1 MSALAARL
9 LGVSALSA
17 AVAAG
22 GILSAAGVASAA
34 TVQPAASGDAALT
47 VIHGVPG
54 VTVDVCADGK
64 AAITGFTFNSQKSL
78 SLPAG
83 TYSLGVVKTG
93 QACTSANYLTSA
105 SATLS
110 SGENASAIAYLN
122 SSGKPALGLY
132 ENSLASVPSGQG
144 RLVLSHNAD
153 APAVKVSA
161 GGTTLASSLSPGDQ
175 AAVTVPA
182 KTYSGVDVSPA
193 SGGAAALSGASV
205 PVKADADTIVY
216 VVGSSSAKYSAI
228 VQTVS
233 LSGMPGMV
241 VTGNSPAAT
250 HHGLPGGLF
259 AALLALAAAGALASV
274 RLLRSPRAGRGRRWP
289 GPAELTHVRFSW
301 PVSRRARGL
310 TVLVASV
317 LIGAGAIGA
326 WAAWSVP
333 TPVELAPPTGSA
345 ARACGSAGYGQA
357 SCRTRHPGPGGRCP
371 HCQRPPARDGP
382 GDRRHR
388 GVPAGGAGHPGHRRQ
403 RPGRTRG
410 PRPGRRPRHPAAPAG
425 RLVRP
430 RPGPGPERHH
440 HAGRAHRRQRGARRA
455 AAPERR
461 PTGCGRPGDNRVRPG
476 SRLHRDSPPDT
487 APA

>member
-1 MSALAARL
+1 MSAVAARL

-22 GILSAAGVASAA
+22 GILSAAGLASAS

-153 APAVKVSA
+153 APAVKVAA

-259 AALLALAAAGALASV
+259 AALLALAAAGAVASV
-274 RLLRSPRAGRGRRWP
+274 RLLHSPRAGRG
-289 GPAELTHVRFSW
+289 
-301 PVSRRARGL
+301 
-310 TVLVASV
+310 
-317 LIGAGAIGA
+317 GAG
-326 WAAWSVP
+326 
-333 TPVELAPPTGSA
+333 T
-345 ARACGSAGYGQA
+345 
-357 SCRTRHPGPGGRCP
+357 
-371 HCQRPPARDGP
+371 
-382 GDRRHR
+382 
-388 GVPAGGAGHPGHRRQ
+388 
-403 RPGRTRG
+403 
-410 PRPGRRPRHPAAPAG
+410 
-425 RLVRP
+425 
-430 RPGPGPERHH
+430 
-440 HAGRAHRRQRGARRA
+440 ARR
-455 AAPERR
+455 
-461 PTGCGRPGDNRVRPG
+461 
-476 SRLHRDSPPDT
+476 S
-487 APA
+487 

>member
-1 MSALAARL
+1 MGALAARL
-9 LGVSALSA
+9 LGFSALTA
-17 AVAAG
+17 AVATG
-22 GILSAAGVASAA
+22 GVLSATGVASAA
-34 TVQPAASGDAALT
+34 TAQPALTAQKAQGGDAALT

-64 AAITGFTFNSQKSL
+64 AAITGFTFDSQKSL

-83 TYSLGVVKTG
+83 TYSLGIVKTG
-93 QACTSANYLTSA
+93 SACTSANYLVSA

-144 RLVLSHNAD
+144 RLVLSHNAA
-153 APAVKVSA
+153 APAVKVAA
-161 GGTTLASSLSPGDQ
+161 GGTTLASSLAPGDQ

-182 KTYSGVDVSPA
+182 KTYSGIDVSPA

-259 AALLALAAAGALASV
+259 AALLALAAAGAVASV
-274 RLLRSPRAGRGRRWP
+274 RLLRSPRTRR
-289 GPAELTHVRFSW
+289 S
-301 PVSRRARGL
+301 
-310 TVLVASV
+310 
-317 LIGAGAIGA
+317 
-326 WAAWSVP
+326 
-333 TPVELAPPTGSA
+333 
-345 ARACGSAGYGQA
+345 
-357 SCRTRHPGPGGRCP
+357 
-371 HCQRPPARDGP
+371 
-382 GDRRHR
+382 
-388 GVPAGGAGHPGHRRQ
+388 
-403 RPGRTRG
+403 
-410 PRPGRRPRHPAAPAG
+410 
-425 RLVRP
+425 
-430 RPGPGPERHH
+430 
-440 HAGRAHRRQRGARRA
+440 
-455 AAPERR
+455 
-461 PTGCGRPGDNRVRPG
+461 
-476 SRLHRDSPPDT
+476 
-487 APA
+487 

>member
-1 MSALAARL
+1 MGALAARL
-9 LGVSALSA
+9 LGFSALTA

-22 GILSAAGVASAA
+22 GVLSAAGVASAA
-34 TVQPAASGDAALT
+34 TAQPGATAQKAQGGDAALT

-64 AAITGFTFNSQKSL
+64 AAITGFTFDSQKSL

-83 TYSLGVVKTG
+83 TYSLGIVKTG
-93 QACTSANYLTSA
+93 SACTSANYLVSA

-153 APAVKVSA
+153 APPVKVAA
-161 GGTTLASSLSPGDQ
+161 GGTTLASSLAPGDQ

-182 KTYSGVDVSPA
+182 KTYSGVDVDVA
-193 SGGAAALSGASV
+193 SSGAAALSGASV
-205 PVKADADTIVY
+205 PVNADADTIVY

-259 AALLALAAAGALASV
+259 AALLALAAAGAMASV
-274 RLLRSPRAGRGRRWP
+274 RLLRSPRTRR
-289 GPAELTHVRFSW
+289 S
-301 PVSRRARGL
+301 
-310 TVLVASV
+310 
-317 LIGAGAIGA
+317 
-326 WAAWSVP
+326 
-333 TPVELAPPTGSA
+333 
-345 ARACGSAGYGQA
+345 
-357 SCRTRHPGPGGRCP
+357 
-371 HCQRPPARDGP
+371 
-382 GDRRHR
+382 
-388 GVPAGGAGHPGHRRQ
+388 
-403 RPGRTRG
+403 
-410 PRPGRRPRHPAAPAG
+410 
-425 RLVRP
+425 
-430 RPGPGPERHH
+430 
-440 HAGRAHRRQRGARRA
+440 
-455 AAPERR
+455 
-461 PTGCGRPGDNRVRPG
+461 
-476 SRLHRDSPPDT
+476 
-487 APA
+487 